1 MKRAAL
7 ALAVLLLRPA
17 LPLAA
22 AEDALSTHICV
33 PSGEL
38 RGDSARGAALHA
50 EHCAECHGAGG
61 KTDVI
66 VMHMDEP
73 PADQSDPQYMRQ
85 LSDEFLSLPI
95 CRGGEAV
102 GRSIIMPAWGDY
114 FSDQE
119 IKDLVA
125 FIRSFSGT

>member
-1 MKRAAL
+1 MRCGAL
-7 ALAVLLLRPA
+7 FLAGLLLGPVLSA
-17 LPLAA
+17 AA
-22 AEDALSTHICV
+22 AEDALSSNGCV

-38 RGDSARGAALHA
+38 RGDPARGAALHA
-50 EHCAECHGAGG
+50 ENCAECHGASG

-73 PADQSDPQYMRQ
+73 PADQSDPTYMRQ
-85 LSDEFLSLPI
+85 LSDEFLYLAI
-95 CRGGEAV
+95 CRGGAAV

-114 FSDQE
+114 FTDQE

-125 FIRSFSGT
+125 FIRTFSGT